1 MANNNNLNLPVV
13 NITNLNYSNFSNT
26 SEKVAYIRKKYLL
39 RDEDGK
45 ISPMGFKSAISNPQ
59 MMKRII
65 KTLEGK
71 KENPEKPLTYLAYQ
85 LPYLRLVLELGG
97 DIYLSDPRITSDDNL
112 SLLIAQILSDMEQF
126 PKLKQKEKNEYNS
139 FMGQI
144 NARLP
149 NAPPAVKKG
158 GAKRKTRRTKKQRA
172 SRKSKK

>member
-26 SEKVAYIRKKYLL
+26 SEKIAYIRKKYLL
-39 RDEDGK
+39 RDENGK
-45 ISPMGFKSAISNPQ
+45 ISPIGFKSAISNPQ

-85 LPYLRLVLELGG
+85 LPYLRLVLEDE
-97 DIYLSDPRITSDDNL
+97 DIYLSDNRITSDDNL
-112 SLLIAQILSDMEQF
+112 ISQLIAQIRSDMEQF

-144 NARLP
+144 SARLP
-149 NAPPAVKKG
+149 NAPPA
-158 GAKRKTRRTKKQRA
+158 RKTRRNKKRYA